1 MSNKPVVVYG
11 ASGYTAALIMEF
23 LRHYQIPFIA
33 AGRNKA
39 RIEANLAR
47 VPGIETAEY
56 EIAEVEHS
64 VEALT
69 ELFTGT
75 KVVCNTVGPYIYYA
89 DEVMQ
94 AAANARIHYT
104 DCGGGPAEML
114 AGKEKYDEAF
124 QANGKVLAPSTSY
137 MYSILEIAARFV
149 LDVPGIDSL
158 EGICSPTLTPTPGSA
173 QTIMAMLDCSET
185 SFYIEGRKRV
195 PWPPATTYEV
205 SLPGSSITLPA
216 HPWGGGTLPLTFEN
230 DPRVQSVR
238 ALTAPQNRD
247 VVSGVVQLQQLYEN
261 ELQDLPK
268 EERVA
273 RLAAMGESMTAER
286 PPRENPLTDRTID
299 VVHGSGSTTSVTCMI
314 RGVNCYELT
323 GALQA
328 ATANFLVSDSHKT
341 TGFTSAPAA
350 VGHAELFAQL
360 KSMCVID
367 MKMSR

>member
-1 MSNKPVVVYG
+1 MSKKPVVVYG
-11 ASGYTAALIMEF
+11 ASGYTAALIMEY

-33 AGRNKA
+33 AGRNRS
-39 RIEANLAR
+39 RIEANLAT
-47 VPGIETAEY
+47 VPGIETADY

-69 ELFTGT
+69 DLFTGT
-75 KVVCNTVGPYIYYA
+75 KVVCNTVGPYIYYC

-114 AGKEKYDEAF
+114 AGKEKYAEAF
-124 QANGKVLAPSTSY
+124 EANGKVLAPSVSY

-149 LDVPGIDSL
+149 LDVPGINSL
-158 EGICSPTLTPTPGSA
+158 EAVCSPTLNPTPGSA

-185 SFYIEGRKRV
+185 SFYIDKGKRV
-195 PWPPATTYEV
+195 PWPPAKAYEV
-205 SLPGSSITLPA
+205 TLPGALATLPA
-216 HPWGGGTLPLTFEN
+216 HPWGGNTLPLTFES

-238 ALTAPQNRD
+238 ALTAPQNRE
-247 VVSGVVQLQQLYEN
+247 VVDGVVQLQQLYEN
-261 ELQDLPK
+261 ELKHLPREEK
-268 EERVA
+268 EA

-286 PPRENPLTDRTID
+286 PPRENPLTDHTID
-299 VVHGSGSTTSVTCMI
+299 VVHGRGSTTSATCII
-314 RGVNCYELT
+314 RAVNCYQLT

-328 ATANFLVSDSHKT
+328 ATANVLANDMHKT
-341 TGFTSAPAA
+341 TGFSSGPAA

-367 MKMSR
+367 MEMS